1 MSSVPKKRS
10 TSDKSA
16 RHLHAVPDDAQAALW
31 DGRELD
37 RLARLR
43 QLAIETDAP
52 DDAIRLID
60 RAATADEAIG
70 MLTEAGFMPTDAETH
85 EGMLSWFA
93 PLLEPGCEPLEAE
106 LCGTAFIGQVRR
118 AAPPN
123 LDITDVLHD
132 VIEGFATYRSP
143 ESLAMM
149 LALSSVAPPPLRIM
163 AARAAARMV
172 ADGQAEMPW
181 AADIGFPIPGRCF
194 GYNDI
199 YGEQRTVVITF
210 RYGRKAHALVVLI
223 DHVLGG
229 GIKDCYVA
237 DYTES
242 IRAEYR
248 KIARDPDIIYSDL
261 EPAEA
266 RAILVQALSCE
277 PCPVEPDQVD
287 DVENNIDLLLSR
299 VAALAAARNTA
310 AQPPSSKTAAGAT
323 PKAGAT
329 SRTSG
334 PKNVHRVKV
343 TLRGAKPPIWRR
355 FEVPSNI
362 TLRRLHT
369 VIQAGFNWQDYH
381 LHLFETA
388 VGLYGMPDPDDD
400 HDIRSDAYKKLSAV
414 ADWPGD
420 RIRYTYDFG
429 DNWELDIIVE
439 AVQPAEPGMAYP
451 RCTGGRRAA
460 PPEDCGG
467 VWGYAD
473 MLNVL
478 ANPRHEEHK
487 SRLWWLGIE
496 TAADYNPDAFD
507 SEVVNNDL
515 SRKRVLIKP

>member
-10 TSDKSA
+10 TSAKSV
-16 RHLHAVPDDAQAALW
+16 RHLHAVPDNAQASLW
-31 DGRELD
+31 DTGDVR

-43 QLAIETDAP
+43 QLAIETRAP

-70 MLTEAGFMPTDAETH
+70 MLTEAGFMPTEAEAQ
-85 EGMLSWFA
+85 EGMLAWFE

-106 LCGTAFIGQVRR
+106 LCGTAFIGEVRR
-118 AAPPN
+118 AAPAN

-132 VIEGFATYRSP
+132 VIEGFETHRSP
-143 ESLAMM
+143 EALAMM

-163 AARAAARMV
+163 AAEAAARMV
-172 ADGQAEMPW
+172 ADGLAEMPW
-181 AADIGFPIPGRCF
+181 AADIGFPVPGPCF
-194 GYNDI
+194 GYTDI
-199 YGEQRTVVITF
+199 YGEQRSMVITF
-210 RYGRKAHALVVLI
+210 RYGRKAHGLVVLI

-242 IRAEYR
+242 VRTEYR
-248 KIARDPDIIYSDL
+248 RIGRDPDIIYSDL
-261 EPAEA
+261 DPAEA
-266 RAILVQALSCE
+266 RAILEQALSCE
-277 PCPVEPDQVD
+277 PCPVAPDQMD
-287 DVENNIDLLLSR
+287 DLENNMNLLLSR
-299 VAALAAARNTA
+299 VAALPAATKKPGQAGKL
-310 AQPPSSKTAAGAT
+310 KTAASAT
-323 PKAGAT
+323 QAARAT
-329 SRTSG
+329 RRTAG
-334 PKNVHRVKV
+334 PKNIHRVRV

-355 FEVPSNI
+355 FEVPSDI
-362 TLRRLHT
+362 TLQRLHR
-369 VIQAGFNWQDYH
+369 VIQAGFNWLDYH

-388 VGLYGMPDPDDD
+388 AGLYGMPDPDDD
-400 HDIRSDAYKKLSAV
+400 LDIRNDAYKKLSAV

-487 SRLWWLGIE
+487 NRLWWLGIE
-496 TAADYNPDAFD
+496 TAADYDPDAFD
-507 SEVVNNDL
+507 SELVNNDL
-515 SRKRVLIKP
+515 SRRVLIKP